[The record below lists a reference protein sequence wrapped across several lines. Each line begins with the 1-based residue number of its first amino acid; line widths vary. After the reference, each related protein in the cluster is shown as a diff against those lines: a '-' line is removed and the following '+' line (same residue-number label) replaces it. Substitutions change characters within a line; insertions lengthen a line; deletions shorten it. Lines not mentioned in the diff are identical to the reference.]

1 MHIFSETLTFVR
13 LSVKFSSTVCV
24 LIFKAS
30 LSHSQV
36 IYDKAKISI
45 HFSKVNNLTFHPGYV
60 FMQLLDLGLSWAN
73 ISFQFL
79 DLIIKDKFEFFQFL
93 SLFLEFNDTIFF
105 VMNRCLTLIEFCF
118 LWLNLSF
125 QISSSIDHLL
135 KSIFCFFSL
144 LVKLSFFFFFFSSF
158 TMHSG

>member
-1 MHIFSETLTFVR
+1 MHIFSESLTFIR
-13 LSVKFSSTVCV
+13 LPVKFSSTEWV